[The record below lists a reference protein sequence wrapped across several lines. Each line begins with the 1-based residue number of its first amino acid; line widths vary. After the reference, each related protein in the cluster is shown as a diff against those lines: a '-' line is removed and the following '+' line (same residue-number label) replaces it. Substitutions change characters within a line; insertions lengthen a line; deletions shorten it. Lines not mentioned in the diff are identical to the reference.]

1 MKKISILGSTGSI
14 GTQSLDV
21 IRTFPDYFDVIGLSA
36 GNNITLFKEQLL
48 EFKPRYASIQ
58 NDDHAS
64 ELEHFIKANDLNIV
78 VFKGLEGLSEISS
91 LAQDLV
97 IISLAGTIGIKPTFD
112 AIKAGN
118 NIGLAC
124 KEVLVS
130 AGDIIMREIKQQNVS
145 IFPIDSEHA
154 ALKQCL
160 ETTHTSND
168 IEKVIITASG
178 GPFWDYPLEKFDTIS
193 LDDALKHPNWTM
205 GKKITVDSST
215 FVNKGLE
222 VIEAHH
228 LFDIPYNKIDVS
240 VHRQSIVHGMV
251 EFIDGNMIAHLSPV
265 DMRFPIQYCL
275 LHPEKH
281 AGKWP
286 KLSLSKVKQL
296 TFENPDFT
304 RFPLLKT
311 AYEVGEKGG
320 TYPVIFNAANEAA
333 VNLFLSGKISYLD
346 IQRTILKALESYAH
360 HDSLTI
366 DNIID
371 IDKDIKKSILYDKI
385 F

>member
-21 IRTFPDYFDVIGLSA
+21 IRTFPDYFEVIGLSA

-130 AGDIIMREIKQQNVS
+130 AGDIIMREIK
-145 IFPIDSEHA
+145 
-154 ALKQCL
+154 KQ
-160 ETTHTSND
+160 
-168 IEKVIITASG
+168 KV
-178 GPFWDYPLEKFDTIS
+178 
-193 LDDALKHPNWTM
+193 
-205 GKKITVDSST
+205 
-215 FVNKGLE
+215 
-222 VIEAHH
+222 
-228 LFDIPYNKIDVS
+228 
-240 VHRQSIVHGMV
+240 
-251 EFIDGNMIAHLSPV
+251 
-265 DMRFPIQYCL
+265 
-275 LHPEKH
+275 
-281 AGKWP
+281 
-286 KLSLSKVKQL
+286 
-296 TFENPDFT
+296 
-304 RFPLLKT
+304 
-311 AYEVGEKGG
+311 
-320 TYPVIFNAANEAA
+320 
-333 VNLFLSGKISYLD
+333 
-346 IQRTILKALESYAH
+346 
-360 HDSLTI
+360 
-366 DNIID
+366 
-371 IDKDIKKSILYDKI
+371 
-385 F
+385 